1 MVFSL
6 LILEVVGVGLVLV
19 MFRKVEEWRRVGV
32 GV

>member
-19 MFRKVEEWRRVGV
+19 MFSKAEEWRRVGV